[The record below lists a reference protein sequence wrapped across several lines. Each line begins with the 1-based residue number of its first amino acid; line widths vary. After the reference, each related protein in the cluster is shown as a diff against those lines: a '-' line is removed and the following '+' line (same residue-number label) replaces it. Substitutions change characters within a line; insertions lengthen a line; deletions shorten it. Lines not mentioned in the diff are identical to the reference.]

1 MRALRFINTGTLVW
15 ELEKGN
21 FLADFAL
28 FKPSSSLA
36 VRSGVY
42 FPAAEMRWLCW
53 GTDPS
58 RLRSEKQNTS
68 TLCSEPAVSLVPAC
82 PPHPGCV
89 VWDSRGLQ
97 MPPARGGL
105 ANFTGLRGNFPKRV
119 YRQGWLFGSSS
130 EPCTPRDTMG
140 WGGPQCDNT
149 GSPAEVF
156 LGQAPKPNQFWKA
169 TCDHLFVGRLSC
181 GQLNVSWGRRIEP
194 STSQ

>member
-21 FLADFAL
+21 FLVDFAL

-105 ANFTGLRGNFPKRV
+105 ANFAGEFAKKGVQAGVAVRILFRALHTKGHRGV
-119 YRQGWLFGSSS
+119 
-130 EPCTPRDTMG
+130 
-140 WGGPQCDNT
+140 PQCDNM
-149 GSPAEVF
+149 GSPAAVF
-156 LGQAPKPNQFWKA
+156 LGQAPKPTHKTVLEGN
-169 TCDHLFVGRLSC
+169 L
-181 GQLNVSWGRRIEP
+181 
-194 STSQ
+194 

>member
-21 FLADFAL
+21 FLVDFAL

-58 RLRSEKQNTS
+58 RLCSEKQNTS

-105 ANFTGLRGNFPKRV
+105 ANFRGLQGNLPKRV

-130 EPCTPRDTMG
+130 EPCTPRDTVEFPSVTMWAAQQQYF
-140 WGGPQCDNT
+140 WGRHQNQHT
-149 GSPAEVF
+149 
-156 LGQAPKPNQFWKA
+156 NQFWKA

-181 GQLNVSWGRRIEP
+181 GQLNVSWGRRIETP
-194 STSQ
+194 TSQ